1 MKRLQH
7 PYLTKEFQKVDQHLQ
22 PVCVTCEEKLRGMQ
36 RRYCS
41 LKCNQAYHKS
51 LRSLAGKETDCEI
64 CGNTFVIQKNRS
76 RRFCSKHCAKQNTY
90 NNNKNE
96 LSTWGVESDYNF
108 KDTHGTYACSYDEH
122 HIDPTILAL
131 AEAVEEYGIN
141 QHNAYFNIMK
151 FFGRH
156 RTGKYKN
163 PVRKTLNNFK

>member
-1 MKRLQH
+1 MDTVELDCKVCKK
-7 PYLTKEFQKVDQHLQ
+7 PLTGK
-22 PVCVTCEEKLRGMQ
+22 Q
-36 RRYCS
+36 RSFCS
-41 LKCNQAYHKS
+41 TKC
-51 LRSLAGKETDCEI
+51 RSNYFNGLGSVIGQVKDCEQ
-64 CGNTFVIQKNRS
+64 CGKTFVIEKKGS
-76 RRFCSKHCAKQNTY
+76 RRFCSTDCQKQNTY
-90 NNNKNE
+90 NQNKNE

-131 AEAVEEYGIN
+131 AEAVEEFGIQ

-156 RTGKYKN
+156 RTGKFKN